1 MRSQRRAPL
10 EDQKSLHL
18 KAEADRRGPWVE
30 RMRGVATET
39 RLLPTAT
46 TKTSDIMT
54 EMIGIMTGIGGM
66 ITAVR
71 TDW

>member
-18 KAEADRRGPWVE
+18 KAEADRRGLWVG
-30 RMRGVATET
+30 RGQGVATET

-46 TKTSDIMT
+46 TKTSGIMT